1 MPISY
6 FLPYKDGMQ
15 LEYYLYGM
23 CMEVYGSCIVG
34 EYCVINR

>member
-6 FLPYKDGMQ
+6 LLPYKDGMQ

-23 CMEVYGSCIVG
+23 CMEVYS
-34 EYCVINR
+34 R